1 MNTFEV
7 LFLYYSKREFYCLWC
22 GWVFVFCF
30 VILCL
35 GSCIHCYPGTLTLS
49 FSVLCELWSV
59 WKNGFLLFHYFFHYY
74 SSILKFH
81 LGIFVFMEFECLLK
95 WFTVLVLGCES
106 SVNFSFSAELII
118 FHECSS
124 LSVSLFLPNPSHF
137 IVLGYSRVGIV
148 FF

>member
-1 MNTFEV
+1 MLVMWLSLCFLFCDPVSGFMYSLLSWYADTF
-7 LFLYYSKREFYCLWC
+7 
-22 GWVFVFCF
+22 
-30 VILCL
+30 
-35 GSCIHCYPGTLTLS
+35 S

-59 WKNGFLLFHYFFHYY
+59 WRNGFLLFHYY

-124 LSVSLFLPNPSHF
+124 LSVFCFFPIHLILLCSPKVRLFVSWCCLLL
-137 IVLGYSRVGIV
+137 IVC
-148 FF
+148 